1 VVHLVVEGVED
12 KMTNFNLSKRI
23 VILPDS
29 NDFEDELKTAKV
41 LMIKDV
47 REFIEKLKANYR
59 DLSLNEFIDKLAG
72 KDLIR
77 R

>member
-1 VVHLVVEGVED
+1 MVHLVVEGVED